1 MQVSS
6 YLFQSPYSQSVQVG
20 RPDPVQEQ
28 EQAAKEQSKKL
39 DDKENALSQKDSNS
53 QTFPAGINVKSST
66 MYQNDNSSK
75 RTFEAVNSLIAV
87 AKDVNRAD
95 NVNAYVNSERSV

>member
-28 EQAAKEQSKKL
+28 KQAVQEAAKSKETDTEKQGTQF
-39 DDKENALSQKDSNS
+39 KEETA
-53 QTFPAGINVKSST
+53 AVGIKSST
-66 MYQNDNSSK
+66 MYQNDTSAQN
-75 RTFEAVNSLIAV
+75 TTQAVNAFLDV
-87 AKDVNRAD
+87 AKDVRRLENINTYSD
-95 NVNAYVNSERSV
+95 S

>member
-28 EQAAKEQSKKL
+28 KQAQEEQAAKSKAEQT
-39 DDKENALSQKDSNS
+39 DKESTKSNED
-53 QTFPAGINVKSST
+53 QAINVKSST
-66 MYQNDNSSK
+66 MYQNDSSSSN
-75 RTFEAVNSLIAV
+75 TTQAVNAFIDV
-87 AKDVNRAD
+87 AKDVRR
-95 NVNAYVNSERSV
+95 SEYINTYNNN